1 MTRKTAFFEG
11 WSWFKFNNLGLAL
24 GTNLKFYSS
33 VAKGSKLKVRKF
45 LGLVLWFV
53 EVTVEKLGGRGAF
66 LTPLCPLAPLAPLS
80 WIGLRWRNAKRIQW
94 YRFYVI
100 FCLTK
105 IFIQKLHTYHTYYI
119 NCSKTFYC
127 KKGPCQTSITS
138 IFAKKVVF
146 SGIFLFSIPLLG
158 LEFFLF
164 LLLSLEISFFFNT
177 TEKLFAV
184 LHLEKHSLCPYLIIG
199 VCKSIIS
206 IWI

>member
-1 MTRKTAFFEG
+1 M
-11 WSWFKFNNLGLAL
+11 
-24 GTNLKFYSS
+24 
-33 VAKGSKLKVRKF
+33 AKGSKLKFRKF
-45 LGLVLWFV
+45 LRASSLVCRSYSGKTRREGHF
-53 EVTVEKLGGRGAF
+53 F
-66 LTPLCPLAPLAPLS
+66 NPPSAPSPPPS

-100 FCLTK
+100 FYLTK

-119 NCSKTFYC
+119 KRSKTFYC